1 MVLID
6 EPNMMPSSILPIY
19 RVPSRFIDP
28 FGWTVI
34 TSFIQ
39 TALTS
44 ILIKF
49 WYLLYVFVRKLGSS
63 VDKLV
68 EEFEIERKPDV
79 NNYSRKLVEFCS
91 AKAVADMF
99 SKMEEQIGD
108 GAVSRF
114 TFDMMLAWQMPSFS
128 DEQSSSVS
136 ISLLD
141 CITTFNIY
149 VEFRFIMI

>member
-1 MVLID
+1 M
-6 EPNMMPSSILPIY
+6 
-19 RVPSRFIDP
+19 
-28 FGWTVI
+28 
-34 TSFIQ
+34 
-39 TALTS
+39 
-44 ILIKF
+44 
-49 WYLLYVFVRKLGSS
+49 FVRKLGSS